1 MNHFPSHL
9 IWPLAASLV
18 LCLFSWGKYAL
29 YPFRLFTT
37 WVHEC
42 SHATSASLLGGQVQK
57 ITLAP
62 DTSGLTVYQLPKS
75 RARQAIVAS
84 SGYLG
89 SSLAGCAL
97 YLASVSNLDSQILV
111 IAVGVT
117 LALSLLFWV
126 RGAFGMITVTAL
138 AAAFL
143 ALGHYGNHAITRPV
157 FAFLAVQTALGA
169 LLDIRT
175 LFGLGHRTRSDAH
188 DMQSL
193 LVLPYWFWALLWMG
207 ESVALMAYTIYTF
220 DYSRTH
226 FGVL

>member
-1 MNHFPSHL
+1 MFQLPSTL
-9 IWPLAASLV
+9 LWPLATSLV

-75 RARQAIVAS
+75 RVRQAIVAS

-89 SSLAGCAL
+89 SSLVGCAL
-97 YLASVSNLDSQILV
+97 YLASVSNLDSRTLV
-111 IAVGVT
+111 IGIGVT
-117 LALSLLFWV
+117 LALSLLFWI
-126 RGAFGMITVTAL
+126 RGAFGMITVTLL
-138 AAAFL
+138 AATFL

-157 FAFLAVQTALGA
+157 FAFLAIQTALGA

-193 LVLPYWFWALLWMG
+193 LVLPSWFWALLWMG
-207 ESVALMAYTIYTF
+207 TSVALMLYTLDF
-220 DYSRTH
+220 SRTH
-226 FGVL
+226 FGVS